1 MKLKAKH
8 LNKLVK
14 NGTTV
19 SYPGE
24 YGDEFISLYT
34 NDWVTNYQI
43 KLRGR
48 KPYLKF
54 VNREKAYR

>member
-1 MKLKAKH
+1 MELKAKH
-8 LNKLVK
+8 VGKLVEK
-14 NGTTV
+14 GITV

-24 YGDEFISLYT
+24 YGYEFISLYT